1 MRGSC
6 EREEEEIGRP
16 LPRLPSSSP
25 SSSSEEGDD
34 AGDEKGE
41 QEQAINVNVA
51 AAAVLHQ
58 T

>member
-6 EREEEEIGRP
+6 EREEEEIG
-16 LPRLPSSSP
+16 PRLPSSSP

-34 AGDEKGE
+34 AGDEKGD